1 MDIWILPILTLL
13 VSALGL
19 SLMFYQ
25 GSRVMREVLLEYQDT
40 RIKLTT
46 LRDSRIELVNQI
58 IQLISSQ
65 YPYALDNLHD
75 AAINASSLEFNCYPL
90 IDMALA
96 HYQACKDDGVLITR
110 MHQLEVIEQQ
120 MDTVRLAYNQVCMKW
135 NKYVQ
140 AFPTNL
146 IAWIKGYTP
155 HQLYMV
161 QGGKVQ
167 ND

>member
-1 MDIWILPILTLL
+1 MEIWILPILTIL
-13 VSALGL
+13 VSVLGL

-58 IQLISSQ
+58 IQLVSSQ

-75 AAINASSLEFNCYPL
+75 AAINASSMEFNCHPI
-90 IDMALA
+90 IDMALT
-96 HYQACKDDGVLITR
+96 HYQTCKDDGVLITR

-120 MDTVRLAYNQVCMKW
+120 MDTVRAAYNQVCMKW
-135 NKYVQ
+135 NKRVQ
-140 AFPTNL
+140 TFPTNL
-146 IAWIKGYTP
+146 IAWLKGYTQ
-155 HQLYMV
+155 HQLYMI
-161 QGGKVQ
+161 QGGKG
-167 ND
+167 